1 VTSRQGARFAAGALG
16 MLMLGFFTT
25 SIGVQEVTNANGL
38 TALHQLGLLCGH
50 GSCLRAQPARTCLRA
65 QAVNATPR
73 LMLVMVS

>member
-50 GSCLRAQPARTCLRA
+50 GSCLRAQPARTCRDPHDVLVGRRIM
-65 QAVNATPR
+65 AVCI
-73 LMLVMVS
+73 S